1 MSELSSASQM
11 TKVQENFLKHIQES
25 KRIIFSA
32 PFGIGKSFF
41 IEEFFK
47 LPQVK
52 SEYEPFTIHPVHYC
66 TSDNKSIFEIIKYDL
81 VFQLVRKQ
89 IASPEYR
96 YEWDY
101 SIFSK
106 NVKEFAV
113 SCTNTVLNGLFGQSL
128 DVLDKVKTFMQLCKE
143 FAEHTPEIVKEDGN
157 NELLDFL
164 YGMEREKG
172 TFLEDDIITDII
184 RKKIQEK
191 EKQGKKTVL
200 IIEDLDR
207 LDPAH
212 MFRLLNIFSAH
223 DDFETKENKFGFSKV
238 MFVCD
243 LDNVEKIYRHFYG
256 PATDFEGYMNKFYDT
271 TPYRFRNYEA
281 VSNYMDRML
290 FDCYPSE
297 AKSRSLMH
305 FVLWETMK
313 ALARSNKLRFRNV
326 VKIEPEKLRSI
337 ECSSQNE
344 GYMYYGHYLFPNYV
358 VDTTKKSSYCLP
370 TIISI
375 LDYLIPGSGKDADF
389 FKDVACKEDI
399 PIDYLPSLNLER
411 MIFRKTKDSLF
422 KLRIA
427 DQVTIN
433 IIHISKTELERRS
446 CNLIEA
452 LDEVKSKMKF
462 E

>member
-96 YEWDY
+96 YEWDH

-113 SCTNTVLNGLFGQSL
+113 SCANTVLNGLFGQSL

-184 RKKIQEK
+184 REKIQEK

-281 VSNYMDRML
+281 VSNYVDRML

-297 AKSRSLMH
+297 TKCRSLMH

-326 VKIEPEKLRSI
+326 VKIEPGKLRSI

-344 GYMYYGHYLFPNYV
+344 GYEYKDFSLLPNYIINTS
-358 VDTTKKSSYCLP
+358 DKRYYCLP
-370 TIISI
+370 TVVSI

-389 FKDVACKEDI
+389 FKDVACKVDMPGDYLSSLNFEREVYGMEFEDI
-399 PIDYLPSLNLER
+399 QEKFLTTDMIRFYIDRESLNTKQ
-411 MIFRKTKDSLF
+411 FR
-422 KLRIA
+422 
-427 DQVTIN
+427 
-433 IIHISKTELERRS
+433 
-446 CNLIEA
+446 LIEA